1 MSMITVLNSD
11 TTYGVDGSA
20 ANNYGLGTQFMSSQ
34 ALATVQAAQS
44 SAPSI
49 WWLVGAVALV
59 WMVL

>member
-1 MSMITVLNSD
+1 MAVIDVLNSD

-20 ANNYGLGTQFMSSQ
+20 ANNYGLGASFMSST
-34 ALATVQAAQS
+34 AIATTQAAAA